1 MEGGVLLL
9 RPLVY
14 FYSGV
19 DTELAGSLLLFFA
32 LYQVPIYLT
41 PILAKPLYG
50 RLLSGPSRSAS

>member
-19 DTELAGSLLLFFA
+19 DTLCKITRLQQLLIENPMILINKYPQEL
-32 LYQVPIYLT
+32 
-41 PILAKPLYG
+41 K
-50 RLLSGPSRSAS
+50 

>member
-19 DTELAGSLLLFFA
+19 DNHYFRPMGLPRAQQPWLATVLR
-32 LYQVPIYLT
+32 
-41 PILAKPLYG
+41 KPQ
-50 RLLSGPSRSAS
+50 